1 MLSAFVFLSQIV
13 ITSLV
18 LHKLVQEKRKA
29 EVLSLAWK
37 LITIQGDE
45 VNLMRMI
52 SKLVIFSLIVS
63 IFIANIPQK
72 VDASVSVSAAS
83 AVLIEQKSGRILYE
97 KDAHTKRRIA
107 SITKIMTAK
116 LAIESGKMNQYV
128 KVSEQATRAEGSSV
142 YLKPGEKIKLKDLVY
157 GLMLRSGN
165 DTAVAIAE
173 YVGGSVEGFAYL
185 MNLKAK
191 EIGMLNTHF
200 SNPHGLDDHENHYST
215 AYDMA
220 VLMRYAMQDKTFKK
234 ISGTKVYR
242 APNPTE
248 DWDRV
253 WKNKNRLLTK
263 YKYSTGGKTGF
274 TKRAKRTLVTTATKG
289 DMNLIAV
296 TLNGPDDWNDHISMY
311 ESGFKEFDMA
321 EVLSKGKIE
330 GVKNKYYKNRLYVKK
345 AIVYPVTTEEMD
357 LFSIKYKLNKPI
369 KKFDEDKKTD
379 EVVGKAVVYL
389 DGRVI
394 KETPIYYQ
402 NMPEPNK
409 GLLNSV
415 RKIFLTI
422 IGVKSNG

>member
-1 MLSAFVFLSQIV
+1 
-13 ITSLV
+13 
-18 LHKLVQEKRKA
+18 
-29 EVLSLAWK
+29 
-37 LITIQGDE
+37 
-45 VNLMRMI
+45 MRMI
-52 SKLVIFSLIVS
+52 WKLVMYSLIVS
-63 IFIANIPQK
+63 LFIANIPQK
-72 VDASVSVSAAS
+72 VEASVSVSAAS
-83 AVLIEQKSGRILYE
+83 AVLIEQKSGRILFE

-116 LAIESGKMNQYV
+116 LAIESGKMNEYV

-185 MNLKAK
+185 MNQKAK
-191 EIGMLNTHF
+191 QIGMLNTHF

-263 YKYSTGGKTGF
+263 YKYTTGGKTGY

-289 DMNLIAV
+289 DMSLIAV
-296 TLNGPDDWNDHISMY
+296 TLNSPDDWNDHISMY
-311 ESGFKEFDMA
+311 ESGFKGFDMA
-321 EVLSKGKIE
+321 EVLAEGKID
-330 GVKNKYYKNRLYVKK
+330 GIKNKAYKNHLYIKK
-345 AIVYPVTTEEMD
+345 TIVYPVTSEEMD
-357 LFSIKYKLNKPI
+357 LFSIKYKLNKPTQ
-369 KKFDEDKKTD
+369 KFDDDKKND
-379 EVVGKAVVYL
+379 VVVGKAAVYL
-389 DGRVI
+389 DGRVVQ
-394 KETPIYYQ
+394 ETPIYYQ
-402 NMPEPNK
+402 
-409 GLLNSV
+409 SV
-415 RKIFLTI
+415 PVKKEGMFEFVKKIFLI
-422 IGVKSNG
+422 FCGVKDNG